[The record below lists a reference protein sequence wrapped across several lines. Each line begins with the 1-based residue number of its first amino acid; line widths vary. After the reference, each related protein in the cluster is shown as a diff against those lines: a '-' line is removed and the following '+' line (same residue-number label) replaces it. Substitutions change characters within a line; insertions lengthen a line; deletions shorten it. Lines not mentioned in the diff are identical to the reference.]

1 MWAIALMNERVTR
14 EERLQ
19 SPGEEIAN
27 SLSAGAGLIAAIA
40 GIPLL
45 LVSQPNG
52 VAIGLLQARWS
63 SLRRPCGC
71 ISHLRSITRCQIG
84 RAHV

>member
-1 MWAIALMNERVTR
+1 MWAIVLMNERVTR

-27 SLSAGAGLIAAIA
+27 SVSAGAGPIAAIA

-45 LVSQPNG
+45 LAFALKRFGPRNEIVFSPTFSG
-52 VAIGLLQARWS
+52 
-63 SLRRPCGC
+63 
-71 ISHLRSITRCQIG
+71 SIAATG
-84 RAHV
+84 KKSM